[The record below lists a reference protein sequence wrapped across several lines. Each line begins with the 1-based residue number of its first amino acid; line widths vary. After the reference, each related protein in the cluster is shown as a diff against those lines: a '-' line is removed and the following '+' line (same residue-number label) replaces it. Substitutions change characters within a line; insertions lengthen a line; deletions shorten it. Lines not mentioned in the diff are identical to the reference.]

1 VSATDRFNMATVAK
15 GATVVQ
21 PGLFDDVAHVVTR
34 KRAHDSNRS
43 EYRKPRPNIV
53 VGASASNTL

>member
-21 PGLFDDVAHVVTR
+21 PGLFDDVAHVVHESGPTIPTGLNIAS
-34 KRAHDSNRS
+34 RA
-43 EYRKPRPNIV
+43 PI
-53 VGASASNTL
+53 